1 MSQVNRKNL
10 LEDSFAQVSAMNAG
24 ELRRWLRVSYNSL
37 SCSPLFPLTKD
48 EGLWRAKHLQQCS
61 TSRFE
66 LTSHTAD
73 EVERETDM
81 IPPTKVFWAL
91 RDKCLR
97 HERQGYGNPNQKVSS
112 SVFSYLKLPGTAV

>member
-48 EGLWRAKHLQQCS
+48 EGFVAS
-61 TSRFE
+61 E
-66 LTSHTAD
+66 A
-73 EVERETDM
+73 
-81 IPPTKVFWAL
+81 PAAVFYLPL
-91 RDKCLR
+91 RTN
-97 HERQGYGNPNQKVSS
+97 ESYGR
-112 SVFSYLKLPGTAV
+112 